1 MRKVIPKGIKLIPDN
16 ARLVHKGVIFD
27 VYQWD
32 QEQFDGSMALFERIK
47 RTDTVLAICIVDGK
61 IVLQEDEQ
69 PHRGVKIKFPGGR
82 IDPEDD
88 STLTAVKREVLEE
101 TGYQF
106 ADWQLIEVA
115 KPQDKID
122 WFVYIY
128 VAKNVTSKSK
138 VEDDPGERLTN
149 TLKDLDFI
157 KEMIDND
164 TTGFLSSSRH
174 LFKNIS
180 SIEDLGN
187 LPEFEG
193 EIVDR

>member
-1 MRKVIPKGIKLIPDN
+1 MRKVIPKGTKLIPDN

-27 VYQWD
+27 VYQWN

-47 RTDTVLAICIVDGK
+47 RIDTVLAICIVDGK

-88 STLTAVKREVLEE
+88 STLAAAKREVLEE

-106 ADWQLIEVA
+106 ADWKLITVA

-128 VAKNVTSKSK
+128 VAKTPTSKSK
-138 VEDDPGERLTN
+138 VEADPGERLTN
-149 TLKDLDFI
+149 TLKDLDSV

-180 SIEDLGN
+180 SIQDLES